1 MVFNWKDRTFGV
13 EMVDV
18 GDCCATSGDAKGS
31 VLNDLK
37 FVDVYFG
44 CDGGPDGACVF

>member
-1 MVFNWKDRTFGV
+1 M

-18 GDCCATSGDAKGS
+18 GVYCATSGDAKGS
-31 VLNDLK
+31 VLDDLK
-37 FVDVYFG
+37 FVDVCFG